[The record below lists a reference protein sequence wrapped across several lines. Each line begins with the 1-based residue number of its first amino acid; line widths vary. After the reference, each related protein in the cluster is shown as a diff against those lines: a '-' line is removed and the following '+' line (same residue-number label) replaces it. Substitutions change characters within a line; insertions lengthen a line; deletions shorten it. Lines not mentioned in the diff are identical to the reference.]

1 MYCFIF
7 KTYGQDHNKNTNCKS
22 KQVNRWVDDL
32 VNFSN

>member
-1 MYCFIF
+1 MYCFKF
-7 KTYGQDHNKNTNCKS
+7 KTYGQDHNKNTKS